1 LPFIA
6 WRAWNANRSRTHKDE
21 NKTFRHWARDEFDI
35 GQEHVSGATAAIE
48 ILLPLAAVTFGM
60 LAFAMLAAIAS

>member
-6 WRAWNANRSRTHKDE
+6 WRVWKANRNGTQSDA

-35 GQEHVSGATAAIE
+35 GQGHVSGATAAIE
-48 ILLPLAAVTFGM
+48 ILLPLAVAFGM
-60 LAFAMLAAIAS
+60 LAFAMLALIAS